1 MQPPESFPGLE
12 EVMEEVFGDVE
23 HLKGPQRAPDRIC
36 QEDRGVF
43 FPLSSISGNFS
54 ARKPP
59 RF

>member
-36 QEDRGVF
+36 QEDRGFF
-43 FPLSSISGNFS
+43 FPCL
-54 ARKPP
+54 P
-59 RF
+59 